1 MGVRQSLDLEA
12 FKSKDS
18 LSGED
23 VLSLR
28 RAFFDDGV
36 IKPDE
41 AEALFDLN
49 RKAPAHGHE
58 WNTLFVEALT
68 DFVVNQA
75 LPHGYVTSDN
85 AQWLIDRITVDGAV
99 ERASELELVVKIIET
114 ASYVP
119 EALVLFAIEQVRR
132 SVVEGRAI
140 AHPDFPRD
148 AGVVSA
154 DEVELIRRILFAF
167 GGEGNIAVSRAE
179 AELLFDINDATDES
193 RNDPAWSDLFV
204 KAIANHLMAAS
215 GYQVPTREEALRR
228 EEWLEERDEL
238 SFGSVLGKML
248 QQGLAGALSSY
259 REQDWEEAALERL
272 ERQHRAIVTA
282 EEVTETEASW
292 LNERIGRD
300 GQLRLNERALIGF
313 LRAESP
319 KLHPSL
325 QPLLGKAA

>member
-1 MGVRQSLDLEA
+1 MGIRQSLDLEA